1 MRQLRAFY
9 VFIWPQCPALGIP
22 VPHPGIESVPWH
34 WKPGDL
40 TTEPPGKSLF
50 RGILR
55 MVRQSF
61 FTLLYIESVVT
72 FNISRFLREEKLTNF
87 CRVLTMQQAPG

>member
-1 MRQLRAFY
+1 MRQLRSFY
-9 VFIWPQCPALGIP
+9 VFIWPQCPAFEIP
-22 VPHPGIESVPWH
+22 VPHPGIESVPLH
-34 WKPGDL
+34 WKHGDL

-50 RGILR
+50 RGILK

-61 FTLLYIESVVT
+61 FTIESVVT